1 MQMPCPSQTP
11 YGLIRGE
18 SSGHRQP
25 QGALGISPVVG
36 APGPWQPA
44 ASAQPPTTPASA
56 AAAGPQ
62 SGKRLPCGKEP
73 TLSPPSLSDGFR
85 AQALQ

>member
-1 MQMPCPSQTP
+1 MQMPGPTQTP
-11 YGLIRGE
+11 YGFIRGE

-25 QGALGISPVVG
+25 QGALGISPVAG

-44 ASAQPPTTPASA
+44 ASAQPPTTPGLGRGSRSPEREAPA
-56 AAAGPQ
+56 LWEGAHAP
-62 SGKRLPCGKEP
+62 
-73 TLSPPSLSDGFR
+73 PPSVSDGFQ